1 MALQT
6 NQPINDMNNGFT
18 NNQVYHF
25 GRDKSFVETNT
36 CFVATKHVFFVSTK
50 VCFPRQNLCRDKSV
64 CQTRVCVCVSRQVL
78 SRQAYFSREKT
89 CLLSRQTRFC
99 RCKTFVATEMI
110 LVAAPTN
117 ETCQL
122 RSSSDTSILCLP
134 SVRRHS
140 LGQRSFSYA
149 APSVWN
155 SLPCKVRSSNTPTA
169 FKSPLKSHL
178 FKLSY

>member
-1 MALQT
+1 
-6 NQPINDMNNGFT
+6 MNNG
-18 NNQVYHF
+18 VYKPTSLSLARAATSIILVATKVLSRQKYAF
-25 GRDKSFVETNT
+25 RDKT
-36 CFVATKHVFFVSTK
+36 FVATKVFVK
-50 VCFPRQNLCRDKSV
+50 H
-64 CQTRVCVCVSRQVL
+64 VCVSRQVL
-78 SRQAYFSREKT
+78 SRQVLSRQAYFCREKT

-99 RCKTFVATEMI
+99 RYKTFVATEMI

>member
-1 MALQT
+1 MAFT
-6 NQPINDMNNGFT
+6 NQPAYHWRELP
-18 NNQVYHF
+18 QVSF
-25 GRDKSFVETNT
+25 WSRQKFCRD
-36 CFVATKHVFFVSTK
+36 KHVF
-50 VCFPRQNLCRDKSV
+50 CRDKTRLFCLDKSMLSATKPLSRQKCLSNTCV
-64 CQTRVCVCVSRQVL
+64 CVCVCVSRQVL

-117 ETCQL
+117 ETCQQ